1 MAPSAP
7 FLISILLAST
17 FLFIYFLSAT
27 DYFPFSP
34 CSTGWKFDPINSPG
48 PFFFFPFFFFSF
60 FFFFTFIFL
69 FSFFFLSFY
78 TRDPSPRPL
87 ILLPL
92 SRPILFSLSL
102 FLSFSLF
109 ALSLFLSFS
118 IRFSGPSLV

>member
-60 FFFFTFIFL
+60 FFFYFYFPFSL
-69 FSFFFLSFY
+69 FSFFLSTHATPHLDRSFFFLYRVPF
-78 TRDPSPRPL
+78 
-87 ILLPL
+87 
-92 SRPILFSLSL
+92 FSL